1 MPAAF
6 GAHRFCVRGVNF
18 KANISGTKRA
28 TAAGSLRPGNA
39 ALNGLR

>member
-18 KANISGTKRA
+18 KANVSGTA
-28 TAAGSLRPGNA
+28 PTTAGSLRPGNA
-39 ALNGLR
+39 ALNGVR